1 MSELGEGL
9 ALYLAY
15 TLTRDTK
22 LPPNLLERAGMTVLK
37 SKAKLDDLALAI
49 RETIQHLVELLAQHG
64 VTGRLRGSDRHG
76 VLDEVPELGVLLLS
90 DGGLERDRL
99 LANLLDL
106 AHAIGGELFISVYMH
121 ITWNSLPNFRKSDI
135 SICCIIIYMVIYI

>member
-22 LPPNLLERAGMTVLK
+22 LPPNLLKRAGMTVLK

-49 RETIQHLVELLAQHG
+49 RETIPFADSS
-64 VTGRLRGSDRHG
+64 RSR
-76 VLDEVPELGVLLLS
+76 
-90 DGGLERDRL
+90 
-99 LANLLDL
+99 
-106 AHAIGGELFISVYMH
+106 
-121 ITWNSLPNFRKSDI
+121 
-135 SICCIIIYMVIYI
+135 